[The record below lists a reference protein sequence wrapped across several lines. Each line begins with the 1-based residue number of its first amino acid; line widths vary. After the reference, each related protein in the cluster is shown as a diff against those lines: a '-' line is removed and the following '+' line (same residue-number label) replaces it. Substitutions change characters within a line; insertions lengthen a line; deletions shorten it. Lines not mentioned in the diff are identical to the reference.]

1 MKILAHISDL
11 HFGRTD
17 SKVVEGLLD
26 DLTVERPHLIVVS
39 GDLTQTAKVSE
50 FKAARAFLDRLPSP
64 YFVIPGNHDVPPVN
78 ILERF
83 IAPFARYR
91 HYISHDMAPRR
102 VEEDFAIIGVNTA
115 RRFRWKLN
123 WALGSISRA
132 QIEDVRDF
140 FTPLSSDLFKIV
152 VTHHPFLPPPDTP
165 DEDLAAHAAKAIPV
179 FEECGV
185 DLILSGHLH
194 RAYQGEIQGHQRA
207 IHRSILVA
215 QASTA
220 TSTRLRH
227 EPNAYNSV
235 ILQENRIGLRVR
247 AWDGERF
254 VAHETAWF
262 AKEQGRWIPLS
273 PAAEGTP
280 QI

>member
-17 SKVVEGLLD
+17 PVVVEGLLS
-26 DLTVERPHLIVVS
+26 DLTAERPHLIIVS
-39 GDLTQTAKVSE
+39 GDLTQTAKASE

-64 YFVIPGNHDVPPVN
+64 YLVIPGNHDVPPVN
-78 ILERF
+78 IIERF

-91 HYISHDMAPRR
+91 HYISKDMSPHL
-102 VEEDFAIIGVNTA
+102 VENDMAIIGVNTA
-115 RRFRWKLN
+115 RRFRWRWN
-123 WALGSISRA
+123 WALGSISKA
-132 QIEDVRDF
+132 QINMVRDF
-140 FTPLSSDLFKIV
+140 FTPLSADLFKIV

-165 DEDLAAHAAKAIPV
+165 DEDLAAHAAEAIPV

-194 RAYQGEIQGHQRA
+194 RAYQGEIDGHQRA

-220 TSTRLRH
+220 TSTRTRR
-227 EPNAYNSV
+227 EPNAYNSI
-235 ILQENRIGLRVR
+235 ILQENRVGFRVR
-247 AWDGERF
+247 SWAEGKF

-262 AKEQGRWIPLS
+262 AKEEGRWVALS

-280 QI
+280 RV